1 MRNARWPLKFAV
13 LAIVLV
19 LSLSGCARWWQRD
32 ARPVARKVEPAKPP
46 AASKREQIPPDT
58 PFDLV
63 IANGLVF
70 DGSGGAPKVTD
81 VGIRGDRIAALGE
94 LEDQPALRL
103 VDAGGLAVAPGFINV
118 LSWATES
125 LIVDGRGVS
134 DVAQG
139 VTLEIFGEGWSM
151 GPLNPSMK
159 ADALKAQSDFH
170 YAIEWTSLGE
180 YLDWLV
186 AKGVSPNLASFV
198 GATTVRMHELGEA
211 DRAPDVAE
219 LARMQGLVDAAM
231 REGALGV
238 GASLIYAP
246 SFFAKTDEL
255 QALAQT
261 AAKSGGGYIAHM
273 RSEAGRLLEALDEHI
288 SIARASGQ
296 RAEVYHLKAAGERNW
311 PKMAQAIAKIDA
323 ARAEG
328 LAISANMYSY
338 TAGATGLDAAM
349 PPWVKEGGTEA
360 WVKRLRD
367 PAVRARVLAEMRTPD
382 DSWENLYFEAGAPDR
397 LLLIGFNKPALKP
410 LTGKTLA
417 EVAKARGTSPED
429 TIIDL
434 VIEDES
440 RVDTVYFLMSEDNVE
455 LGIKQPWVSFGSD
468 AEASAPD
475 GVFLKRSTHP
485 RAYGNF
491 ARVLG
496 HYARDRGVITLSE
509 AIRRMTRLPAENWK
523 LRERGCIDPGC
534 YADVVVFDT
543 AAVRDHATFA
553 KPQQLA
559 SGVTHVWVNGTQ
571 VLRDGAHTGAKPGR
585 VVRGPGWCGWQPK
598 GCAFADAQ

>member
-1 MRNARWPLKFAV
+1 MRYSR
-13 LAIVLV
+13 
-19 LSLSGCARWWQRD
+19 SLLLCLLCLCVAGCGRWWQRD
-32 ARPVARKVEPAKPP
+32 ATPVPTAKPLADAQASRKDTP
-46 AASKREQIPPDT
+46 AGDEA

-70 DGSGGAPKVTD
+70 DGSGGAPTVTD
-81 VGIRGDRIAALGE
+81 VGIRGDRIAAQGDLKNE
-94 LEDQPALRL
+94 PTLRL

-125 LIVDGRGVS
+125 LIIDGRGLS
-134 DVAQG
+134 DIAQG
-139 VTLEIFGEGWSM
+139 VTLEIFGEGSSM
-151 GPLNPSMK
+151 GPLNDAMK
-159 ADALKAQSDFH
+159 ADALKEQSDYH
-170 YAIEWTSLGE
+170 YAVEWTTLGE

-198 GATTVRMHELGEA
+198 GATTVRMHELGK
-211 DRAPDVAE
+211 DNRAPDAEE
-219 LARMQGLVDAAM
+219 LARMQTLVEAAM

-246 SFFAKTDEL
+246 AFFAKTDEL
-255 QALAQT
+255 QALART
-261 AAKSGGGYIAHM
+261 AAKSGGGYVAHL
-273 RSEAGRLLEALDEHI
+273 RSEAGRFLEALDEHV

-328 LAISANMYSY
+328 LAISASMYAY
-338 TAGATGLDAAM
+338 TAGATGLDASM
-349 PPWVKEGGTEA
+349 PPWVQEGGIDD

-367 PAVRARVLAEMRTPD
+367 PAIRARVLAEMRAPD
-382 DSWENLYFEAGAPDR
+382 DSWESLYFEAGSPER
-397 LLLIGFNKPALKP
+397 VMLIGFDNPALKP
-410 LTGKTLA
+410 LTGKTIA
-417 EVAKARGTSPED
+417 EVAKSRGTSPED

-434 VIEDES
+434 VIEDHS

-468 AEASAPD
+468 AAALAPE
-475 GVFLKRSTHP
+475 GVFLKRSAHP

-496 HYARDRGVITLSE
+496 HYVRDRGTLTLSD
-509 AIRRMTRLPAENWK
+509 AIRRLTRLPAENWK

-559 SGVTHVWVNGTQ
+559 TGVTHVWVNGTQ
-571 VLRDGAHTGAKPGR
+571 VLRDGVHTGATPGR
-585 VVRGPGWCGWQPK
+585 VVRGPGWCGWQPG
-598 GCAFADAQ
+598 GCDVPAR